1 MDKKLLKYIN
11 EWLYLNDKMRKIN
24 QILFNHTELYE
35 RKYTQDFEDSLFRFF
50 AGKITRYTR
59 EENQIRKM
67 LTPKQ
72 TELMHEIEIF
82 ERRI

>member
-50 AGKITRYTR
+50 ARKITRYTR